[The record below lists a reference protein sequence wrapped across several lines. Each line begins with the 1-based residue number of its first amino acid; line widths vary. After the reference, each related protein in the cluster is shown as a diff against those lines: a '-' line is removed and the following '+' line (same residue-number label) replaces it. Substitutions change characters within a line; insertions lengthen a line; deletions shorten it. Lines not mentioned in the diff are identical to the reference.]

1 MTCAI
6 LMALSSLVTLCSSA
20 NAAAWKRHDGSQLD
34 KPLYSVARLLA
45 PADGDDDEGPADGT
59 TPRLAPTDENDGEG
73 PGDGTHPVATRPA
86 DEGDAEGPDG
96 G

>member
-1 MTCAI
+1 MRGLMTCAI
-6 LMALSSLVTLCSSA
+6 LMALCSSA
-20 NAAAWKRHDGSQLD
+20 NAAAWKRHHDSQLD
-34 KPLYSVARLLA
+34 KPLCSVARLLA
-45 PADGDDDEGPADGT
+45 PADRDDDEGPADGT

-86 DEGDAEGPDG
+86 DEGDGEGPDG